1 MSKKIFYADVDSPTP
16 SASWIG
22 LSESERIEKINKVLN
37 QKKVIFG
44 KELVIVTAKNNG
56 EVVVRMLNPLAASVR
71 GTLLLDFEE
80 FIKQEIDQGLTAW
93 VEALGDKNSL
103 RNLRGIEVKVS

>member
-1 MSKKIFYADVDSPTP
+1 MSTKLFYAEVDSPNP
-16 SASWIG
+16 STSWICM
-22 LSESERIEKINKVLN
+22 SEEQRIEKINQAIN
-37 QKKVIFG
+37 QKITAFS
-44 KELVIVTAKNNG
+44 KELLVVAAKNNG
-56 EVVVRMLNPLAASVR
+56 EVVVRILNPLTASVR

-93 VEALGDKNSL
+93 GEALGDKNSL